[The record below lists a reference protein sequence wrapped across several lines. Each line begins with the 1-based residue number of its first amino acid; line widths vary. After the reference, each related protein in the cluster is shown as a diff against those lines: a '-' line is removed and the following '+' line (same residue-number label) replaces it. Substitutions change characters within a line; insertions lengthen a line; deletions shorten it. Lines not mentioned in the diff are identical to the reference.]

1 MKLRASSP
9 SLAPIIKKVGP
20 GPYPYSDAPVAYRS
34 TQSRVPCTLRFSD
47 IFLGLNEAYSSAKF
61 MWSNSENV
69 VYTFGTWEEV
79 PCRYRAAFVC
89 ESGGK
94 GIVLEVND

>member
-1 MKLRASSP
+1 
-9 SLAPIIKKVGP
+9 
-20 GPYPYSDAPVAYRS
+20 
-34 TQSRVPCTLRFSD
+34 
-47 IFLGLNEAYSSAKF
+47 

-69 VYTFGTWEEV
+69 VYTNWRAKRPFIYRVSRVCARARAGGFGTWEEV